1 MCLAILWTKSWWYR
15 MTGWRM
21 NTNNIRN
28 MNTNTLCVEHLKY
41 EYTQFLLFIF
51 TNIIRSSTPPLATIT
66 ALQKAAK
73 EHQNTYMYL
82 ELEPTTS
89 WSFVYRFANSD
100 IGCGSATTCLLPL
113 SISVIGRRPTTD
125 QWYAML
131 KQMPIES
138 VLDPGLVAESK
149 GAYLRWLWS
158 AATMQG
164 VPKRASPR
172 KNSSS

>member
-1 MCLAILWTKSWWYR
+1 MLP
-15 MTGWRM
+15 GWRM

-73 EHQNTYMYL
+73 ELSKYVPRARTFDL
-82 ELEPTTS
+82 LI
-89 WSFVYRFANSD
+89 FR
-100 IGCGSATTCLLPL
+100 LPL
-113 SISVIGRRPTTD
+113 CQFWYWLWQCCNVFVAIVDSMQSSDDDQQPTNG
-125 QWYAML
+125 QCWSNS
-131 KQMPIES
+131 QMPIES

-149 GAYLRWLWS
+149 GAYLRCLRS

-164 VPKRASPR
+164 VPKRCSPR